1 MAQQTAVEWLV
12 EQEVS
17 IDLGG
22 GIRMKVPISQ
32 DIIEQAK
39 QMEREEKEKL
49 FNHIIE
55 NIGTYLAN
63 DTKPTLDEI
72 LPK

>member
-12 EQEVS
+12 EQTYKKEWYT
-17 IDLGG
+17 IE
-22 GIRMKVPISQ
+22 KKF
-32 DIIEQAK
+32 IIEQAK
-39 QMEREEKEKL
+39 KMEREEKEKL